1 MVPMIILNTYDD
13 NDYGSETLKFIV
25 QCYNKKKKKER
36 ARAKKKLSSAWEI
49 YRSKLYN
56 K

>member
-1 MVPMIILNTYDD
+1 ML
-13 NDYGSETLKFIV
+13 
-25 QCYNKKKKKER
+25 QQKKKKER

-56 K
+56 KVVSENSNLYL